1 MPSKIKYLMLT
12 IAVICYSVFS
22 VSAPEKYKL
31 PELIIAI
38 CLTAFAVLNIKETI
52 QFILKKENKQ
62 ELILFFAALLLSTG
76 LLIIGISNN
85 HSFFDILRDL
95 IPFFYLFFPVLVF
108 SLINENHL
116 IWRKLITFLLIFS
129 ALLMTVRY
137 WSYPESILTE
147 LGRNYLP
154 FGKGQFVFEPCTI
167 FSSTLLLTFPLIK
180 STGLKGKYDTALRI
194 LMFMGGLF
202 VLSLSAAAIMRGQ
215 IILIIISLC
224 ITVIY
229 KISTLEGRARSIS
242 VIILIASISL
252 ILLIFNKEIIYF
264 VKIIIL
270 KFQYAGLNGKD
281 EEAISVINQAVS
293 DTKTLML
300 GRGWGATF
308 LNPVTDNSVYTR
320 YTHNIFTYFLLKGG
334 IIGILLSGIYITWI
348 ISLLVKVFRKRDLP
362 VFLAVINTLII
373 HFLLEG
379 GYKLLSIGLILS
391 ILYTF
396 KEGKEINVL

>member
-1 MPSKIKYLMLT
+1 MLT

-129 ALLMTVRY
+129 ALVMTVRY